1 MSNTNESFEKL
12 LSDYDSAIDQ
22 AIAKA
27 EIQAAYDYV
36 SDMILDCLERTADD
50 CWSLEHGEWVRAEL
64 RGKSPAEVRQYWI
77 DRYSEPNV
85 IFDSP
90 EQIEAFRQRIADRLS

>member
-1 MSNTNESFEKL
+1 MSNERLNEL

-27 EIQAAYDYV
+27 DAIAASDYV
-36 SDMILDCLERTADD
+36 SDMVADCLERIADD
-50 CWSLEHGEWVRAEL
+50 CWSMANGEWVRAEL